1 MTSTFLG
8 DFSSFIILTK
18 SGNPCPQ
25 DHTFIEPTSN
35 KDDIWSTPKS
45 KFGSLRRSI
54 SRQSLRYRS
63 GTLTRS
69 SAKFSSVFSLRS
81 TRDSRRNLRAEA
93 DNSRNKSSDSIDKI
107 DEESGSRKNSSD
119 VSHEMRFVTSKID
132 SYTRNSSFECSNGN
146 ESSIDAELHSSTPS
160 MLTSTPIKRKNN
172 PFDASDPWVVNG
184 VRETHFVWRETGDG
198 EFVSKEILDEV
209 LDIMFVPPDPIKAD
223 DDTRYD
229 DRKNPFMDEVY
240 DDSLGGMDI

>member
-1 MTSTFLG
+1 
-8 DFSSFIILTK
+8 
-18 SGNPCPQ
+18 
-25 DHTFIEPTSN
+25 
-35 KDDIWSTPKS
+35 
-45 KFGSLRRSI
+45 
-54 SRQSLRYRS
+54 
-63 GTLTRS
+63 
-69 SAKFSSVFSLRS
+69 
-81 TRDSRRNLRAEA
+81 
-93 DNSRNKSSDSIDKI
+93 
-107 DEESGSRKNSSD
+107 
-119 VSHEMRFVTSKID
+119 
-132 SYTRNSSFECSNGN
+132 
-146 ESSIDAELHSSTPS
+146 

-184 VRETHFVWRETGDG
+184 VRETHFVWKETGDG